1 MDDADQHRR
10 AELSTDTLFTLTPET
25 SRFTVTTT
33 DCPLPP
39 MSVTERQSNDLAILG
54 LTNGPHLLARLR
66 PQLTDAWC
74 AADLAL
80 GADGTR
86 LTIAGCVICRQRPG
100 TAKGTVFVSLE
111 DETGIANAIVRP
123 ALFERFRQVISEEPA
138 LRITGRLQHRA
149 GVIHVLAEEFAPL
162 PLGELLAPASHDFH

>member
-1 MDDADQHRR
+1 
-10 AELSTDTLFTLTPET
+10 
-25 SRFTVTTT
+25 
-33 DCPLPP
+33 
-39 MSVTERQSNDLAILG
+39 MSVAERQSADLASLG
-54 LTNGPHLLARLR
+54 LTTGPHPLARLR
-66 PQLTDAWC
+66 PQLADAWC
-74 AADLAL
+74 AADLPL

-123 ALFERFRQVISEEPA
+123 ALFERFRRVISEEPA

-162 PLGELLAPASHDFH
+162 PLGDLLAPVSHDFH